1 MTTST
6 PPGLHE
12 QLAALDEVEQALVQ
26 LTTADLEGVIE
37 PPLDG
42 AATTF
47 HPAAALETVIPAQ
60 AGTHAE
66 CDVPAK
72 SKASVTQRGDGSRPA
87 PG

>member
-12 QLAALDEVEQALVQ
+12 ELAALDEVEQALVQ
-26 LTTADLEGVIE
+26 LTTADLEGVI
-37 PPLDG
+37 
-42 AATTF
+42 
-47 HPAAALETVIPAQ
+47 LETVIPAQ

-72 SKASVTQRGDGSRPA
+72 SQASVTQRGDGSRPA

>member
-12 QLAALDEVEQALVQ
+12 ELAALDDIEQALVQ
-26 LTTADLEGVIE
+26 LTTADLEGVTE

-42 AATTF
+42 AASTF
-47 HPAAALETVIPAQ
+47 HLADTLETVMPAQ
-60 AGTHAE
+60 AGIHAG
-66 CDVPAK
+66 CDGPAE